1 MGTDLIVLP
10 SSRQQLA
17 GAAKRSRQL
26 VQRRAL
32 VSAGASLLPVPG
44 LGIAADVSVLMNLIT
59 RINQEFGLSP
69 RQIDRLDVNSK
80 TILYQVLMGFGG
92 AMIGK
97 AITRDVAMRALSIIG
112 TRVTAARAS
121 RYVPVAGQALSAALS
136 YTAMRYVGERHI
148 KDCIRIVENM
158 IEITG

>member
-26 VQRRAL
+26 LQRRAL
-32 VSAGASLLPVPG
+32 VSAGVALVPIPG
-44 LGIAADVSVLMNLIT
+44 IDIAADVSVLVNLIG

-69 RQIDRLDVNSK
+69 RQIERLDVNSK

-97 AITRDVAMRALSIIG
+97 AITRDIALRALSIVG

-121 RYVPVAGQALSAALS
+121 RYVPLAGQALSAALS

-148 KDCIRIVENM
+148 KDCIRIVESM

>member
-44 LGIAADVSVLMNLIT
+44 LDIAADVSVLMNLIT

>member
-10 SSRQQLA
+10 TSRQQLA

-32 VSAGASLLPVPG
+32 VSAGASLVPVPG
-44 LGIAADVSVLMNLIT
+44 LDIAADISVLMSLIT

-69 RQIDRLDVNSK
+69 RQIERLDINTK
-80 TILYQVLMGFGG
+80 TTLYRILVEFGG

-97 AITRDVAMRALSIIG
+97 TITRDVAMRALSLVG

-148 KDCIRIVENM
+148 KDCIRIVEGM

>member
-26 VQRRAL
+26 LQRRAL
-32 VSAGASLLPVPG
+32 VSAGVALVPIPG
-44 LGIAADVSVLMNLIT
+44 IDIAADVSVLVNLIG

-69 RQIDRLDVNSK
+69 RQIERLDVNSK

-97 AITRDVAMRALSIIG
+97 AITRDIALRALNLVG

-121 RYVPVAGQALSAALS
+121 RYVPLAGQALSAALS

-148 KDCIRIVENM
+148 KDCIRIVESM

>member
-1 MGTDLIVLP
+1 MGTDVIVLP
-10 SSRQQLA
+10 TSRQQLA

-32 VSAGASLLPVPG
+32 VSAGASLVPVPG
-44 LGIAADVSVLMNLIT
+44 LDIAADVSVLMNLIS

-69 RQIDRLDVNSK
+69 RQIERLDVNSK
-80 TILYQVLMGFGG
+80 TALYKVLVGFGG

-97 AITRDVAMRALSIIG
+97 AITRDVAMRALSIVG